1 MIEKV
6 SDLLQALIKAEAQK
20 IEEQH
25 IQHRVTIGNMYEGL
39 TADII
44 GKSLFGS
51 LNLQVINNSFIKGKN
66 GVLSKEMD
74 VMVITGEAEQ
84 LPYSDQYKVEPEQ
97 VIAVIQVKKKL
108 NKQQLADAHENLKDV
123 YDIADWE
130 TITPAQQQI
139 YRDAFR
145 TICQKD
151 LIVDGKIRTNFDN
164 ETERQVFY
172 MLFFEAVMPVR
183 IVMGYEGYTTE
194 HGLRQGFVEYLK
206 DNISTTEK
214 QQGGFSP
221 LTFPNLIINQGFSLL
236 KGNSMPYVGPMYKGR
251 WIFYFSNSQ
260 NPLMH
265 LLEMIWTRLS
275 YLYDIPADV
284 FGEDLELEGLNT
296 LLIGNPVTTD
306 QMSGWNYDIIETSA
320 QELEKAA
327 NERREW
333 EPVKLSFDQH
343 VIVYALIQQDTLP
356 ISAIP
361 KLIKKDNDFDTAGF
375 VQTLFETGLLLNEN
389 GRLRLATVWC
399 RTLYTPE
406 EGFFAADDK
415 TGRLSRW
422 LDKQLAVGRFK

>member
-6 SDLLQALIKAEAQK
+6 SDLLQALIKAEAKK

-39 TADII
+39 TADVI
-44 GKSLFGS
+44 GKSLFGG
-51 LNLQVINNSFIKGKN
+51 LGLQVISNSFIKGKN
-66 GVLSKEMD
+66 GTLSKEMD
-74 VMVITGEAEQ
+74 VMIITGEAEQ

-97 VIAVIQVKKKL
+97 VIAVIQVKKRL
-108 NKQQLADAHENLKDV
+108 NKQQIADAHENLKDV

-130 TITPAQQQI
+130 TITPVQQEI

-151 LIVDGKIRTNFDN
+151 LIVDGKIREDFDN
-164 ETERQVFY
+164 ETERQVFH

-183 IVMGYEGYTTE
+183 IVIGYEGYTTE
-194 HGLRQGFVEYLK
+194 HGLRQGFIEYLK
-206 DNISTTEK
+206 DNISTPDK

-221 LTFPNLIINQGFSLL
+221 LTFPSLIINEGFSLL
-236 KGNSMPYVGPMYKGR
+236 KGNSMPYVGPMLNGR
-251 WIFYFSNSQ
+251 WFFYFSNGR

-284 FGEDLELEGLNT
+284 FGEDLEMDGLNT
-296 LLIGNPVTTD
+296 LLIGNPVTKD
-306 QMSGWNYDIIETSA
+306 QLRGWNYDIMETSSE
-320 QELEKAA
+320 ELEKAA
-327 NERREW
+327 AEQREW

-343 VIVYALIQQDTLP
+343 VIIYALTQQETLL
-356 ISAIP
+356 ISEIP
-361 KLIKKDNDFDTAGF
+361 KLIKKDDSFDTTSF
-375 VQTLFETGLLLNEN
+375 VQSLFETGLLLSEN
-389 GRLRLATVWC
+389 GHLRLATVLC
-399 RTLYTPE
+399 CTLYTPE

-415 TGRLSRW
+415 TGRFSRW
-422 LDKQLAVGRFK
+422 LDKQLAAGRFQ